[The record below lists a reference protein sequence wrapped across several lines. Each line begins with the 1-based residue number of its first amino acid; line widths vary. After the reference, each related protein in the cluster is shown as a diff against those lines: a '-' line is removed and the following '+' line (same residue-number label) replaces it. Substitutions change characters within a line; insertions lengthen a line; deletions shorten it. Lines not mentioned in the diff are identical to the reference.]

1 MEDKIFARSPY
12 YIAYT
17 SGSTISTAE
26 LKIWIYGGSRSTGK
40 PTNPEYTLSKS
51 NVSATEV
58 FFEVS
63 ELVREFFDH
72 SLNETS
78 FEGSGL
84 WVYYELSTNGTQRIN
99 TTLFAIDGYNYFEDG
114 ANADKRIKLA
124 QDTDEIVTKDD
135 YNITIPVSTDD
146 DGVASVTF
154 LYKGNAV
161 ADYQFSVLDANA
173 DSDVV
178 INYAIYGEGTYQ
190 QRVKANGGTIEDS
203 SCLRKLLKCIDL
215 SPCDT
220 IYVAGRDGKVQVIKV
235 TRDNNGLQE
244 AKEVTFINRYG
255 AKQQMTFLR
264 NSTTRIGVTSDSYNK
279 VLGSISGTSYAYDTT
294 KHNRR
299 TYNVKAEE
307 SITLNSGFVP
317 ESYDEVIRQ
326 LLMSEYVWLD
336 GKPVMIVTKEQQ
348 MKTQLKDKLINYT
361 IDFKYANDIINNVI

>member
-17 SGSTISTAE
+17 SGSTISNAE
-26 LKIWIYGGSRSTGK
+26 LKLWIYEGNRTNSR

-51 NVSATEV
+51 NVATTEL

-84 WVYYELSTNGTQRIN
+84 WVYYELRIN
-99 TTLFAIDGYNYFEDG
+99 GSPAINDTIFAIDGYNYFEDG

-124 QDTDEIVTKDD
+124 QDTNEIVTKDD

-161 ADYQFSVLDANA
+161 ADYQFSVLDA
-173 DSDVV
+173 DSDSDIVF
-178 INYAIYGEGTYQ
+178 NYAIYGEGTYQ
-190 QRVKANGGTIEDS
+190 QRVKANGGIVEDS

-264 NSTTRIGVTSDSYNK
+264 NSTTRVGVTSDSYNK
-279 VLGSISGTSYAYDTT
+279 VIGGVSGISYAYDTT

-336 GKPVMIVTKEQQ
+336 GKPVMIITKEQQ
-348 MKTQLKDKLINYT
+348 LKTQLKEKLINYT